1 MWNNYKKKLS
11 SVNHKTNIPLYR
23 HASYTLKGTVKVV
36 QKTQDSLVFIDF
48 NNSLQINILR
58 AKLI

>member
-11 SVNHKTNIPLYR
+11 SINHKTNILLYR
-23 HASYTLKGTVKVV
+23 RASNTLKGTVKAV
-36 QKTQDSLVFIDF
+36 QKTQDSLIFIDF

-58 AKLI
+58 TKLI